1 MLGRGSCV
9 AFRKLME
16 KDHYPF
22 NIGHSNTDWQAF
34 VAVLRQFEI
43 AVLVDV
49 RSRPQSFR
57 FPHFSQPEFEPS
69 LRDEGIRYLFLG
81 EELGGR
87 PEDPKAYREDGLV
100 NYRARR
106 KSRGFLAGLDRLVS
120 ELEQNTL
127 AVMCAEEDPLACHR
141 FLMICPELV
150 AAGVEPRHIRKGGV
164 LETQRAAEDRLLETH
179 NFNDVA
185 SQSLF
190 AADRAAA
197 LEDAYVAQAELCAFR
212 ADPQTIEYW

>member
-1 MLGRGSCV
+1 MLGRGSRV
-9 AFRKLME
+9 AFRELME
-16 KDHYPF
+16 KDHYLF
-22 NIGHSNTDWQAF
+22 TVGHSNSDWQAF
-34 VAVLRQFEI
+34 LAALRQFRI

-57 FPHFSQPEFEPS
+57 FPHFSQPEFEPL
-69 LRDEGIRYLFLG
+69 LRDAGIRYLFLG

-106 KSRGFLAGLDRLVS
+106 KSRGFLAGLERLLS
-120 ELEQNTL
+120 ELEQNTI

-164 LETQRAAEDRLLETH
+164 LETQQAAEDRLLEAH
-179 NFNDVA
+179 HFSDVA

-197 LEDAYVAQAELCAFR
+197 LEDAYVAQAEMCAFR
-212 ADPQTIEYW
+212 ADPQTIEYG